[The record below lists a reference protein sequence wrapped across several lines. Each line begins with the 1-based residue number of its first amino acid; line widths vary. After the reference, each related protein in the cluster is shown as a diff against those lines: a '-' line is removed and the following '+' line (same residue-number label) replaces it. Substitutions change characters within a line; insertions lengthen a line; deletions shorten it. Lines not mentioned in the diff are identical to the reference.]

1 MSLGIAFKGAEGIVL
16 AVDSRVTLTATND
29 DDPSSQEVLQGYY
42 DNAVKL
48 LRVNGQEFVGA
59 VTYGAGA
66 IGQQSPRTAHSYL
79 PEFEALLSKGKRRRL
94 PVEEFAVKL
103 SDFFAQQWRDS
114 RTPENHPP
122 MDFLVGGFDRGEPY
136 GRVFGFAIPNKT
148 TPSEI
153 HPGPDQFGM
162 VWGGQ
167 KQFADRIIAGFDEQ
181 LVNVVQET
189 LELTVEKRVE
199 LEKQFKE
206 RLQATIPFP
215 FLPLQDSVDLSIL
228 LIRTTIAIQNWVVGV
243 RGVGGPIDVA
253 TITRTGGFQPVQVK
267 SISGDNLN

>member
-1 MSLGIAFKGAEGIVL
+1 MSLGIAFKGAEGLVL
-16 AVDSRVTLTATND
+16 AADSRVTLTATNN
-29 DDPSSQEVLQGYY
+29 DPSSQEVLHGYY

-48 LRVNGQEFVGA
+48 LRVNGQDYVGA

-79 PEFEALLSKGKRRRL
+79 PEFEAQLSKGKKRRL
-94 PVEEFAVKL
+94 PVEEFALKL
-103 SDFFAQQWRDS
+103 SEFFAQQWRDS
-114 RTPENHPP
+114 GMPGNHPP

-136 GRVFGFAIPNKT
+136 GRVFGFAIPNK
-148 TPSEI
+148 PIPLEI
-153 HPGPDQFGM
+153 HPGPNQFGM

-167 KQFADRIIAGFDEQ
+167 KQFADRIVAGFDEQ
-181 LVNVVQET
+181 LLNVIQEE
-189 LELTVEKRVE
+189 LELTVEKRAD
-199 LEKQFKE
+199 LEKQLRE

-253 TITRTGGFQPVQVK
+253 TITRTGGFQPVQLK
-267 SISGDNLN
+267 SISGDKLK

>member
-16 AVDSRVTLTATND
+16 AADSRVTLTATND
-29 DDPSSQEVLQGYY
+29 EHSSQEVLQGYY

-48 LRVNGQEFVGA
+48 LKVNGQEFVGA

-66 IGQQSPRTAHSYL
+66 IGQKSPRTPHSYL
-79 PEFEALLSKGKRRRL
+79 PEFEAHLSKGKRRRI
-94 PVEEFAVKL
+94 PVKEFAVEL
-103 SDFFAQQWRDS
+103 SGFFAKQWRDS
-114 RTPENHPP
+114 RMPENHPP
-122 MDFLVGGFDRGEPY
+122 MEFLVGGFDRGEPY
-136 GRVFGFAIPNKT
+136 GRVLGFAIPNKS

-167 KQFADRIIAGFDEQ
+167 KQFADRLVAGYDEQ
-181 LVNVVQET
+181 LLNVVQEA
-189 LELTVEKRVE
+189 LELSDEKRIY
-199 LEKQFKE
+199 LDKQLRE
-206 RLQATIPFP
+206 RLQAAIPFP

-228 LIRTTIAIQNWVVGV
+228 LIRTTITIQNWVVGV

-253 TITRTGGFQPVQVK
+253 TITRTGGFQPVQLK
-267 SISGDNLN
+267 SISGDRLK